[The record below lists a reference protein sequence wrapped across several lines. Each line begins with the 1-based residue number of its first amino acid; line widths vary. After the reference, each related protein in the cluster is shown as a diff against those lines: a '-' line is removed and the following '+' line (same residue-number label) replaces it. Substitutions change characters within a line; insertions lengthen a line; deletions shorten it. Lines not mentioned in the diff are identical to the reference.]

1 MDMNL
6 IAKLR
11 EPRIGPFAIFD
22 FAAAYAGAW
31 VAAPYLKV
39 SRKRMMYLVLPLGAV
54 THAVLGTKTPLNDML
69 TDPEGHW
76 GAKAV
81 VAGSLLAAMMVQ

>member
-1 MDMNL
+1 MSGL

-31 VAAPYLKV
+31 AAAPILGV

-54 THAVLGTKTPLNDML
+54 THAALGIKTPLNDML
-69 TDPEGHW
+69 TGEGNW
-76 GAKAV
+76 PAKV
-81 VAGSLLAAMMVQ
+81 LVAGSLWAAMAIQ